1 MSQLDHWKRQII
13 LEALEYFQSNWSDE
27 EEEPTYDAVEELVEK
42 IIEEYYSL
50 GQIDEDLRETLLDS
64 VDQMT
69 TSILNQFSVMHQGKE
84 EMEEDWEEELDFD
97 EDFEEE
103 DF

>member
-27 EEEPTYDAVEELVEK
+27 DEEPTYDAVEELVEK
-42 IIEEYYSL
+42 LIEEYYTL
-50 GQIDEDLRETLLDS
+50 GQIDEDLHEALMDS
-64 VDQMT
+64 VDQMAST
-69 TSILNQFSVMHQGKE
+69 ILTQFSVTHRGKE
-84 EMEEDWEEELDFD
+84 TLEEDWDEEM
-97 EDFEEE
+97 DFEENFEE